1 MRENWLNP
9 PEWAVCVSE
18 VVSGYPD
25 RILPQQEHANELKK
39 RTLINLYN
47 SRQKGKAQWLDDL
60 HLELDAAVAASYGW
74 QDYSPDMTDEEII
87 RRLLALNLSRS
98 ATNNN

>member
-1 MRENWLNP
+1 MHTTP
-9 PEWAVCVSE
+9 
-18 VVSGYPD
+18 GYPD
-25 RILPQQEHANELKK
+25 RILPRQEHTNELKK

-47 SRQKGKAQWLDDL
+47 SRHKGKAQWLDDL

-74 QDYSPDMTDEEII
+74 EDYSPEMTDEEII

-98 ATNNN
+98 ANNNN